1 VHQVG
6 EVMTA
11 YALRRLIQAI
21 PTLLGATVLGFA
33 LIHLAPGD
41 PIQFYAAQSGGMT
54 SDDIERLRH
63 LYGLDLPL
71 PVQYF
76 NWLSQLARLDL
87 GVSFGSHQPVLQS
100 IVARIPATLTLTV
113 TALTMSTILGVAIG
127 VFAGLQRGGPFDSIT
142 RLLAVIGHA
151 VPTFWF
157 GLVFIL
163 LFAVT
168 WRIFPSGNI
177 ASLGAAEF
185 DPLDRLWHLF
195 PPALVLSLGGLATI
209 SRFARTQTLEVINQD
224 YVRTARAKG
233 LAEHAVTL
241 RHVLRNCLIPV
252 VTILGGHLPNLFG
265 GSVVIESVFSW
276 PGIGRMAVDA
286 AFSRDYP
293 VLMGLLLMLATLVA
307 LGNLLTDLAYGVIDP
322 RIKLS

>member
-1 VHQVG
+1 VS
-6 EVMTA
+6 A
-11 YALRRLIQAI
+11 YALRRLFQAI
-21 PTLLGATVLGFA
+21 PTLFGATLLGFA
-33 LIHLAPGD
+33 LIHVAPGD

-54 SDDIERLRH
+54 AEDIERLRH

-71 PVQYF
+71 VVQYL
-76 NWLSQLARLDL
+76 NWLGQLVRLDL
-87 GVSFGSHQPVLQS
+87 GVSFSSHQPVFQAITS
-100 IVARIPATLTLTV
+100 RIPATLTLTV
-113 TALTMSTILGVAIG
+113 TALTMSTVLGVTIG
-127 VFAGLQRGGPFDSIT
+127 VIAGLQRGGPFDTLT
-142 RLLAVIGHA
+142 RFLAVIGHA

-177 ASLGAAEF
+177 ASLGAADF

-195 PPALVLSLGGLATI
+195 PPAFVLSLGGLATI
-209 SRFARTQTLEVINQD
+209 SRFARTQTLEVISQD
-224 YVRTARAKG
+224 YIRTARAKG
-233 LAEHAVTL
+233 VSERSVTL
-241 RHVLRNCLIPV
+241 RHVLRNSLIPV

-276 PGIGRMAVDA
+276 PGVGRMAVDA

-293 VLMGLLLMLATLVA
+293 ILMGLLLMLATLVA
-307 LGNLLTDLAYGVIDP
+307 LGNLLSDLAYGVVDP

>member
-1 VHQVG
+1 
-6 EVMTA
+6 MTA
-11 YALRRLIQAI
+11 YGIRRLVQAI
-21 PTLLGATVLGFA
+21 PTLLGATILGFA

-54 SDDIERLRH
+54 NEDIDRLRH
-63 LYGLDLPL
+63 LYGLDQPL
-71 PVQYF
+71 VFQYV
-76 NWLSQLARLDL
+76 NWLAQLVRLDL

-100 IVARIPATLTLTV
+100 IVNRVPATLTLTV
-113 TALTMSTILGVAIG
+113 TALVMSTVLGVTIG
-127 VFAGLQRGGPFDSIT
+127 ILAGLKRGGIFDSVT

-163 LFAVT
+163 IFAVS

-177 ASLGAAEF
+177 ASLGAADF
-185 DPLDRLWHLF
+185 DLGDRLWHLF
-195 PPALVLSLGGLATI
+195 PPALVLSLNHIATL
-209 SRFARTQTLEVINQD
+209 SRFARTQTLEVIGQD
-224 YVRTARAKG
+224 YIRTARAKG
-233 LAEHAVTL
+233 LAERRVTL
-241 RHVLRNCLIPV
+241 GHVLRNSLIPV
-252 VTILGGHLPNLFG
+252 VTILGGSLPNLFG
-265 GSVVIESVFSW
+265 GSVVVESVFSW

-293 VLMGLLLMLATLVA
+293 ILMGLLLMLATLVA
-307 LGNLLTDLAYGVIDP
+307 VGNLLTDLAYGVIDP

>member
-1 VHQVG
+1 
-6 EVMTA
+6 MTA

-21 PTLLGATVLGFA
+21 PTLLGATLLGFA

-54 SDDIERLRH
+54 TDDIDRLRH

-71 PVQYF
+71 PIQYV
-76 NWLSQLARLDL
+76 NWLVQLAHLDL
-87 GVSFGSHQPVLQS
+87 GASFASHQPVLTVISQ
-100 IVARIPATLTLTV
+100 RIPATLTLTL
-113 TALTMSTILGVAIG
+113 TALVMSTLLGVTIG
-127 VFAGLQRGGPFDSIT
+127 VLAGLRRGGAFDTIT
-142 RLLAVIGHA
+142 RLVAVIGHA

-163 LFAVT
+163 VFAVNL
-168 WRIFPSGNI
+168 RIFPSGNI
-177 ASLGAAEF
+177 ASLGANEF
-185 DPLDRLWHLF
+185 DPMDRVWHLF
-195 PPALVLSLGGLATI
+195 PPALVLALGGMATI
-209 SRFARTQTLEVINQD
+209 SRFARTQTLEVVSQD

-233 LAEHAVTL
+233 VGERTVTL
-241 RHVLRNCLIPV
+241 RHVLRNSLIPV
-252 VTILGGHLPNLFG
+252 VTILGGSLPNLFG
-265 GSVVIESVFSW
+265 GSVVVESVFSW

-293 VLMGLLLMLATLVA
+293 VLMGLLLMLALLVA
-307 LGNLLTDLAYGVIDP
+307 LGSLLTDLAYGVIDP

>member
-1 VHQVG
+1 
-6 EVMTA
+6 MTA
-11 YALRRLIQAI
+11 YGIRRVVQAI
-21 PTLLGATVLGFA
+21 PTLLGATILGFA

-54 SDDIERLRH
+54 NEDIERLRH
-63 LYGLDLPL
+63 LYGLDQPL
-71 PVQYF
+71 VFQYV
-76 NWLSQLARLDL
+76 NWLAQLIRLDL

-100 IVARIPATLTLTV
+100 IVSRIPATLTLTV
-113 TALTMSTILGVAIG
+113 TALTMSVIVGVSIG
-127 VFAGLQRGGPFDSIT
+127 VIAGLQRGGPFDTVT

-163 LFAVT
+163 LFAVN

-177 ASLGAAEF
+177 ASLGAADF
-185 DPLDRLWHLF
+185 DLGDRLWHLF
-195 PPALVLSLGGLATI
+195 PPALVLSLNNIATL
-209 SRFARTQTLEVINQD
+209 SRFARTQTLEVIGQD
-224 YVRTARAKG
+224 YIRTARAKG
-233 LAEHAVTL
+233 LAERTVTIG
-241 RHVLRNCLIPV
+241 HVLRNSLIPV
-252 VTILGGHLPNLFG
+252 VTILGGSLPNLFG

-293 VLMGLLLMLATLVA
+293 ILMGLLLMLATLVA

>member
-1 VHQVG
+1 V
-6 EVMTA
+6 TA
-11 YALRRLIQAI
+11 YGIRRLVQAI
-21 PTLLGATVLGFA
+21 PTLLGATILGFA

-54 SDDIERLRH
+54 NEDIDRLRH
-63 LYGLDLPL
+63 LYGLDQPL
-71 PVQYF
+71 VLQYVT
-76 NWLSQLARLDL
+76 WLAQLIRLDL
-87 GVSFGSHQPVLQS
+87 GVSFASHQPVLQS
-100 IVARIPATLTLTV
+100 IVSRIPATLTLTV
-113 TALTMSTILGVAIG
+113 TALTISVIVGVSIG
-127 VFAGLQRGGPFDSIT
+127 VIAGLQRGGPFDTIT

-163 LFAVT
+163 LFAVN

-185 DPLDRLWHLF
+185 DLGDRVWHLI
-195 PPALVLSLGGLATI
+195 PPALVLALNNIATL
-209 SRFARTQTLEVINQD
+209 SRFARTQTLEVIGQD
-224 YVRTARAKG
+224 YIRTARAKG
-233 LAEHAVTL
+233 LADRAVTL
-241 RHVLRNCLIPV
+241 GHVLRNSLIPV
-252 VTILGGHLPNLFG
+252 VTILGGSLPNLFG

-293 VLMGLLLMLATLVA
+293 ILMGLLLMLATLVT
-307 LGNLLTDLAYGVIDP
+307 LGNLLTDMAYGVIDP

>member
-1 VHQVG
+1 
-6 EVMTA
+6 MTA
-11 YALRRLIQAI
+11 YGIRRLVQAI

-54 SDDIERLRH
+54 NEDIDRLRH
-63 LYGLDLPL
+63 LYGLDQPL
-71 PVQYF
+71 VLQYI
-76 NWLSQLARLDL
+76 NWLAQLVRLDL

-100 IVARIPATLTLTV
+100 IVSRIPATLTLTV
-113 TALTMSTILGVAIG
+113 TALVMSTLLGVGIG
-127 VFAGLQRGGPFDSIT
+127 VLAGLKRGGALDTLT

-163 LFAVT
+163 VFAVN

-177 ASLGAAEF
+177 ASLGAADF
-185 DPLDRLWHLF
+185 DLGDRLWHLF
-195 PPALVLSLGGLATI
+195 PPALVLSLSGLATI
-209 SRFARTQTLEVINQD
+209 SRFARTQTLEVIGQD
-224 YVRTARAKG
+224 YIRTARAKG
-233 LAEHAVTL
+233 VSERAITL
-241 RHVLRNCLIPV
+241 RHVLRNSLIPV
-252 VTILGGHLPNLFG
+252 VTILGGSLPGLFG
-265 GSVVIESVFSW
+265 GSVVVESVFSW

-293 VLMGLLLMLATLVA
+293 ILMGLLLMLAMLVTV
-307 LGNLLTDLAYGVIDP
+307 GNLLTDLAYGVIDP